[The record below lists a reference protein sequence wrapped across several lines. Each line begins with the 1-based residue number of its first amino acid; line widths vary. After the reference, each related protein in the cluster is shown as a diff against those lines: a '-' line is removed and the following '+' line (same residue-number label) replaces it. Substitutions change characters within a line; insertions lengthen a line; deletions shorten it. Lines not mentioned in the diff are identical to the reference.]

1 MDTIEVMTMI
11 RTVLGDVPATLL
23 GHTQCHE
30 HLFLEKGKS
39 FEINQALCMDD
50 TSKSVAELTS
60 YRAAGGTAIVD
71 AQPVRCG
78 RMEEALVN
86 ASSKTGVHI
95 IAVTGFHRML
105 FYEEGG
111 FPASWTE
118 QQLADL
124 FGSEVIKGMTLNDG
138 TRISACAGMIKA
150 AIETGGVYADS
161 TSEKLFGAVAQA
173 ASISGAPVMVHTEP
187 NADILEMIEFFGA
200 AGIVPQRLIICHLDR
215 TRYDMGYHKE
225 VLSTGANL
233 CYDSVNRLKYLSHE
247 REIALITAMIEAGF
261 EEQLLLSLDTTNQ
274 RLRAYGADMGLDY
287 ILKDFSTMLR
297 EHGVPIAAI
306 ENMTVNNARKAL
318 RLE

>member
-1 MDTIEVMTMI
+1 
-11 RTVLGDVPATLL
+11 
-23 GHTQCHE
+23 
-30 HLFLEKGKS
+30 
-39 FEINQALCMDD
+39 MDD
-50 TSKSVAELTS
+50 PKKSNAELAA
-60 YRAAGGTAIVD
+60 YREAGGTTIVD

-95 IAVTGFHRML
+95 IAVTGFHRAL

-118 QQLADL
+118 QQLSDL
-124 FGSEVIKGMTLNDG
+124 FESEITKGMTLKDG
-138 TRISACAGMIKA
+138 RRIAARAGMVKA

-161 TSEKLFGAVAQA
+161 TSERLFGAVAQA
-173 ASISGAPVMVHTEP
+173 ASKTGAPVLIHTEP
-187 NADILEMIEFFGA
+187 KADILEMIEFFGS
-200 AGIVPQRLIICHLDR
+200 AGIAARRLIICHMDR
-215 TRYDMGYHKE
+215 TRYDMGYHRE

-247 REIALITAMIEAGF
+247 KEIALIKAMIESGF

-287 ILKDFSTMLR
+287 ILKDFSTLLR
-297 EHGVPIAAI
+297 EHGVPMSAI
-306 ENMTVNNARKAL
+306 ENMTISNARKAL

>member
-1 MDTIEVMTMI
+1 MI
-11 RTVLGDVPATLL
+11 RTILGDIPHDIL

-39 FEINQALCMDD
+39 FEINPALCMDD
-50 TSKSVAELTS
+50 PQKSNAELAA
-60 YRAAGGTAIVD
+60 YRDAGGTAIVD

-124 FGSEVIKGMTLNDG
+124 FESEITKGMTLNDG
-138 TRISACAGMIKA
+138 RRIAARAGMIKA

-161 TSEKLFGAVAQA
+161 TSEKLFGAAAQA
-173 ASISGAPVMVHTEP
+173 ASITGVPVLIHTEP
-187 NADILEMIEFFGA
+187 NADVLEMIEFFGS
-200 AGIVPQRLIICHLDR
+200 AGIASKRLIICHMDR
-215 TRYDMGYHKE
+215 SRYDMGYHRE

-233 CYDSVNRLKYLSHE
+233 CYDSINRLKYLSHE
-247 REIALITAMIEAGF
+247 KEIALIKAMIHSGF
-261 EEQLLLSLDTTNQ
+261 EKQLLLSLDTTNQ

-287 ILKDFSTMLR
+287 ILKEFITMLR
-297 EHGVPIAAI
+297 EHEVSMSAI
-306 ENMTVNNARKAL
+306 ENMSVNNAQKAL

>member
-1 MDTIEVMTMI
+1 
-11 RTVLGDVPATLL
+11 
-23 GHTQCHE
+23 
-30 HLFLEKGKS
+30 
-39 FEINQALCMDD
+39 MDD
-50 TSKSVAELTS
+50 MEKSNAELAA
-60 YRAAGGTAIVD
+60 YRAAGGTALVD

-86 ASSKTGVHI
+86 ASSRTGVHI
-95 IAVTGFHRML
+95 IAVTGFHRMV

-124 FGSEVIKGMTLNDG
+124 FESEVTKGMTLKNG
-138 TRISACAGMIKA
+138 RRIAACAGMIKA
-150 AIETGGVYADS
+150 AIETDGVYADS
-161 TSEKLFGAVAQA
+161 TSERLFGAVAQA
-173 ASISGAPVMVHTEP
+173 ASISGAPVLIHTEP
-187 NADILEMIEFFGA
+187 NADILEMIDFFGSA
-200 AGIVPQRLIICHLDR
+200 SIAPYRLIICHMDR

-247 REIALITAMIEAGF
+247 KEIELIKAMIEAGF

-274 RLRAYGADMGLDY
+274 RMRAYGADMGLDY
-287 ILKDFSTMLR
+287 ILKDFITMLR
-297 EHGVPIAAI
+297 EHGVHESAI
-306 ENMTVNNARKAL
+306 ENMTAHNARKAL